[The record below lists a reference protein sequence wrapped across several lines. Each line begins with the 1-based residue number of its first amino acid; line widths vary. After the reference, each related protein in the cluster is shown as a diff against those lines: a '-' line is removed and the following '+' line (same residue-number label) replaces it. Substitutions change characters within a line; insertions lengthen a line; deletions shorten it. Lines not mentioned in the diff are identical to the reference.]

1 MGFPIPPT
9 SKGALS
15 RSGEPST
22 QSTGCARRRPP
33 KRAGRR
39 VQPVGCVG
47 GSARVSCAGFFRPQA
62 GDLIIYAQVTAEG
75 GTGLCRN
82 YLGATKRRGHP
93 TVGGRWSIDHGRD
106 GTRVTS
112 QQPPRLRRGSGLH
125 GPAPRTEREPPGFP
139 LACSTP
145 SGLPGRGAS
154 RVQGVSRPV
163 RASARGSEGE
173 TAQAPP
179 VALLA
184 PSRARL
190 RPSGRSSPTVRAGDG
205 LSGAE
210 SHRRTREPGVS

>member
-33 KRAGRR
+33 KRAARR

-47 GSARVSCAGFFRPQA
+47 GSARVSCAGVFRPQA
-62 GDLIIYAQVTAEG
+62 GDLIISAQVTPEG

-106 GTRVTS
+106 GTPVTS
-112 QQPPRLRRGSGLH
+112 QQPPGLRRGSGLH

-154 RVQGVSRPV
+154 RVQGDSWPRREPTEDAREETRP
-163 RASARGSEGE
+163 SAACGALSAFQGAPAAVWPVLADCQGRRRTLGRGS
-173 TAQAPP
+173 PW
-179 VALLA
+179 
-184 PSRARL
+184 
-190 RPSGRSSPTVRAGDG
+190 
-205 LSGAE
+205 
-210 SHRRTREPGVS
+210 RTRDSWG